1 MVAGT
6 QQAGGTEQGS
16 RRCSSALGGQ
26 LTSGSPG
33 RRSATKNCA
42 QQLCRRC
49 RCRWLAQPGAREL
62 PLPGSSQQVAPCT
75 APSVGTPRDCFS
87 LLHISCPIPVPQEVP
102 PPESNAQNFIAFI
115 RQRLQGGVKG
125 VPIMDVSSEPLLVP
139 GSELG
144 LPRISQFRLHN
155 CPQLLEGVASSLKV
169 PTTV

>member
-1 MVAGT
+1 MVEGT

-26 LTSGSPG
+26 LTSGSP
-33 RRSATKNCA
+33 RRWSATKNYA
-42 QQLCRRC
+42 QQRCR

-62 PLPGSSQQVAPCT
+62 PLPSSSQRVVRCA
-75 APSVGTPRDCFS
+75 APSVGTPRDYSS
-87 LLHISCPIPVPQEVP
+87 LLHISCPVPAPQEVP

-115 RQRLQGGVKG
+115 RLRLQGGVKG
-125 VPIMDVSSEPLLVP
+125 VPIIDVSSEPLLVP

-144 LPRISQFRLHN
+144 LPRISQSRLHN
-155 CPQLLEGVASSLKV
+155 RPQLLEGGASSLRV